1 MIQSIKGIRQ
11 LTHVF
16 GLHKLVGAE
25 LNLKFSVIDTLK
37 FMYNLRY
44 IYLHLLLAQVFV
56 AIPNTK
62 SNNKLVLKEDNLDC
76 KTKIL
81 YMATQNIGY

>member
-1 MIQSIKGIRQ
+1 
-11 LTHVF
+11 
-16 GLHKLVGAE
+16 VGAE
-25 LNLKFSVIDTLK
+25 LNLKFSVIGTLK
-37 FMYNLRY
+37 FMCNFRY
-44 IYLHLLLAQVFV
+44 IYLHLLLAQVFA

-81 YMATQNIGY
+81 YMATPNIGYYNRSF